1 MSLQTEKK
9 TLKGTGQSLKISKR
23 VKIII
28 FFVSALL
35 YPVSCMSWPDF
46 MKQQMSM
53 YEHTGIII
61 KSLGC
66 ASYTEA

>member
-9 TLKGTGQSLKISKR
+9 TLKGTGQSLKISKGG
-23 VKIII
+23 KGII

-35 YPVSCMSWPDF
+35 YPVSCVSWPDF

-53 YEHTGIII
+53 YHCRSIIRR
-61 KSLGC
+61 K
-66 ASYTEA
+66 